1 MEAYP
6 EWYIR
11 LVKQEKVGQTIRMF
25 VNRLKGAVYQK
36 KLASL
41 NNVKKLKKKSQTL
54 KDFKLHIT
62 RKASILKTG
71 LIELKQFS
79 KSQASSP
86 SKFRISPPHERGIGS
101 HSVISSTTNQIEKP
115 LIKITKV
122 GDLTTTEKKEVPQGS
137 TENVDI
143 LDFPKDDEILKDI
156 SNRPSSNSPPK
167 SQFYQAQAESGQTRE
182 APKRTLSW
190 NVRPSDVNAE
200 SKQNFSAFVINKNNT
215 SVVSSDAVPMSLA
228 PNIFL
233 QKKQD
238 ENQQRLKY
246 FIHPESNIK
255 YLYEFIHT
263 LIILYSS
270 FGVPVYVINF
280 FGKQSLIL

>member
-25 VNRLKGAVYQK
+25 VNRLKGAVYKK

-41 NNVKKLKKKSQTL
+41 NNGKKLKGKSRTL
-54 KDFKLHIT
+54 KDFKLQIT
-62 RKASILKTG
+62 RKASLLKTG

-101 HSVISSTTNQIEKP
+101 HSVISSTTNQGEKP
-115 LIKITKV
+115 LIKTKKI
-122 GDLTTTEKKEVPQGS
+122 GDQTTTEKKEVPLGS
-137 TENVDI
+137 TENIEI

-167 SQFYQAQAESGQTRE
+167 SQFYQAEPGQKEDARE

-190 NVRPSDVNAE
+190 NVIPSDKNAE
-200 SKQNFSAFVINKNNT
+200 PKQNFSAFVINKNNT
-215 SVVSSDAVPMSLA
+215 SVVSSDAVPMSLV
-228 PNIFL
+228 PNVFL
-233 QKKQD
+233 QKKLD

-270 FGVPVYVINF
+270 FGVPVYVIIFLESN
-280 FGKQSLIL
+280 L